1 MSRAFPLA
9 GLLRLRQLQQDRAAG
24 ELAAANV
31 RMRET
36 HEARAEA
43 YNALETSQTL
53 SDAVDAATMNAIAA
67 ARASSRSMLADLNA
81 LGTRHTAE
89 VEAARAEFSSAR
101 ARSVGLEKLEG
112 KFVEAEAAED
122 LRAEQTIL
130 DELAGSAWHRRQK
143 EAH

>member
-31 RMRET
+31 RMREIR
-36 HEARAEA
+36 EARAEA
-43 YNALETSQTL
+43 YNSLETSH
-53 SDAVDAATMNAIAA
+53 SEAVDAATMNAIAA

-81 LGTRHTAE
+81 LDTRHAAE
-89 VEAARAEFSSAR
+89 VETARAEFSSAR

-112 KFVEAEAAED
+112 KFAEAEAAED
-122 LRAEQTIL
+122 LRTEQTIL

-143 EAH
+143 EAN